1 MAAFLAAGLP
11 ALTAGLGAATAGV
24 GLYNQVR
31 GGGQQAVPGPDLSP
45 LYLSRL
51 GPGQTQMTVE
61 AQKLAALTGPYLNTL
76 NTGLDLNAYQAFSQ
90 MDEVARKAAGD
101 TQFRLGRAGLAQ
113 SNILGLENDAGK
125 YKTATEFLG
134 PSTAAAMT
142 NMYGQAAANLQN
154 TVLAGESSAYNT
166 MTQGALNFGLNAQSA
181 RNNMMLNQQKTNL
194 EIARAR
200 EATKNQQ
207 SLLRGQTEAQMALKR
222 MGAGMA
228 LAGQATFA

>member
-1 MAAFLAAGLP
+1 MAAFLP

-24 GLYNQVR
+24 GLFNQIR

-76 NTGLDLNAYQAFSQ
+76 NTGIDLNAYQAFAQ
-90 MDEVARKAAGD
+90 IDEAARKAASQ
-101 TQFRLGRAGLAQ
+101 TQFIAGRAGLTQ

-142 NMYGQAAANLQN
+142 NMYGTAAANLQN
-154 TVLAGESSAYNT
+154 TVLSGESSAYNT
-166 MTQGALNFGLNAQSA
+166 MTQGALNFVLNAQSA

-200 EATKNQQ
+200 QATKDKQ

>member
-1 MAAFLAAGLP
+1 
-11 ALTAGLGAATAGV
+11 
-24 GLYNQVR
+24 
-31 GGGQQAVPGPDLSP
+31 
-45 LYLSRL
+45 
-51 GPGQTQMTVE
+51 MTVE

-90 MDEVARKAAGD
+90 MDEAARKAAAE
-101 TQFRLGRAGLAQ
+101 TQYRAGVAGLTQ
-113 SNILGLENDAGK
+113 SNILSLERDEAK
-125 YKTATEFLG
+125 YNLATEFLG

-166 MTQGALNFGLNAQSA
+166 MTQGALQFGLGAQAA

-228 LAGQATFA
+228 LAGQAAFA

>member
-1 MAAFLAAGLP
+1 MAAFLP
-11 ALTAGLGAATAGV
+11 ALTAGLGATSAGV
-24 GLYNQVR
+24 GLYNQITGR
-31 GGGQQAVPGPDLSP
+31 GQQAVPGPDLSP

-90 MDEVARKAAGD
+90 MDEAARKAAAQ
-101 TQFRLGRAGLAQ
+101 TQFIAGRAGLAQ
-113 SNILGLENDAGK
+113 SNILGRENDAAK

-142 NMYGQAAANLQN
+142 NMYGQAAASLQN
-154 TVLAGESSAYNT
+154 TVLAGESSGYNK
-166 MTQGALNFGLNAQSA
+166 MTEGALQFGLTAQAA

-228 LAGQATFA
+228 LAGQAAFA